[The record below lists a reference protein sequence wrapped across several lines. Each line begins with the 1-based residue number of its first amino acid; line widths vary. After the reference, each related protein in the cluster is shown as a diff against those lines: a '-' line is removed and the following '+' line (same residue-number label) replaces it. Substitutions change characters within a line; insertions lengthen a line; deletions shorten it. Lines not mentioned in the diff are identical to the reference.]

1 MLVLAFDTCMDKMY
15 VTLCRD
21 GAALNSV
28 AVPYEGMQTRC
39 LARLAENVPPCPAD
53 TSHSARSRSP
63 KLLETIKDILLE
75 NNLTFGDLDLIATSV
90 GPGGFTAIR
99 TCMTVARVMA
109 QELGKKL
116 IGVTSFEILSNLP
129 IDYEGKKKLIALDA
143 RRESAYV
150 AVEGEIKGIV
160 PLTEIN
166 TDGYFVITDDKLQ
179 PILGGIS
186 YQSLD
191 ISLSEIIAKIAV
203 EKSKNEDGDWGKL
216 TPLYLSKPANS

>member
-15 VTLCRD
+15 VTLTRD
-21 GAALNSV
+21 GAALSSV
-28 AVPYEGMQTRC
+28 AVAYEGMQTRC

-63 KLLETIKDILLE
+63 LLHQTIKYALISNGL
-75 NNLTFGDLDLIATSV
+75 NFSDLDLIATSV

-116 IGVTSFEILSNLP
+116 IGVTSFEVLENLP

-160 PLTEIN
+160 PLAEIK
-166 TDGYFVITDDKLQ
+166 TDGYFVVTDDKLQ
-179 PILGGIS
+179 PMLGGVS
-186 YQSLD
+186 YQSLGVN
-191 ISLSEIIAKIAV
+191 LGEIIAKIAV
-203 EKSKNEDGDWGKL
+203 KKAETEAGDWGKL
-216 TPLYLSKPANS
+216 TPLYLSKPANA